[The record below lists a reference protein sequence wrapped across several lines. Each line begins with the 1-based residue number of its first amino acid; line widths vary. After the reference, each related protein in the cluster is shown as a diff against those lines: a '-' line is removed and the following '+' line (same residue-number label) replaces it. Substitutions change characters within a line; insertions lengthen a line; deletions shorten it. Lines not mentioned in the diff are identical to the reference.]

1 MIRSMTG
8 YARLERSTEYGTLS
22 WELRSVN
29 HRYLDLGFR
38 MPDEFRSMEPAFR
51 TQVSAV
57 LKRGKIECGLRL
69 TALSGT
75 ASPLT
80 INMQVLDQL
89 LAHTSE
95 IAEKLPAAAAPN
107 PLEVLRWPGLL
118 GEPEKDLEPAQ
129 KAATELLGETLA
141 QLSQNRASE
150 GERIREMLITR
161 CETMDEIVRFV
172 RGKMPDVMSNL
183 RRRLR
188 DRIAQLSE
196 EVDNER
202 IEIEL
207 AMLAQKF
214 DVDEEMDRLS
224 SHLTEVR
231 STIDRDDPI
240 GRRLDFLMQEL
251 NREANTLSSK
261 SQDTEVTRAAV
272 ELKVLIEQMREQ
284 IQNIE

>member
-8 YARLERSTEYGTLS
+8 YARLERTTEYGTLS

-57 LKRGKIECGLRL
+57 LRRGKIECGLRL
-69 TALSGT
+69 AALAGT

-80 INMQVLDQL
+80 INMQVLEQL
-89 LAHTSE
+89 LAHTRE
-95 IAEKLPAAAAPN
+95 IAEKLPSAGAPN

-118 GEPEKDLEPAQ
+118 GEPEKDPEPSQ

-141 QLSQNRASE
+141 QLSQNRESE
-150 GERIREMLITR
+150 GERIREMLLTR
-161 CETMDEIVRFV
+161 CDAMDEIVQFV
-172 RGKMPDVMSNL
+172 REKMPDVMSNL
-183 RRRLR
+183 RQRLR

-196 EVDNER
+196 EVDHER

-207 AMLAQKF
+207 AILAQKF
-214 DVDEEMDRLS
+214 DVDEEMDRLR

-231 STIDRDDPI
+231 STIDRSDPI

>member
-8 YARLERSTEYGTLS
+8 YARLERSTEFGTLS

-118 GEPEKDLEPAQ
+118 GEPEKDPEPAQ

>member
-8 YARLERSTEYGTLS
+8 YARLERSTEFGTLS

-69 TALSGT
+69 TALPGT

-118 GEPEKDLEPAQ
+118 GEPEKDPEPAQ
-129 KAATELLGETLA
+129 KVATELLGETLA

>member
-8 YARLERSTEYGTLS
+8 YARLERSTEFGTLS

-69 TALSGT
+69 TALPGT
-75 ASPLT
+75 ANPLT

-89 LAHTSE
+89 LAHTRE

-118 GEPEKDLEPAQ
+118 GEPEKDPEPAQ

-172 RGKMPDVMSNL
+172 REKMPDVMSNL
-183 RRRLR
+183 RKRLR

-196 EVDNER
+196 EIDNER

-207 AMLAQKF
+207 AVLAQKF
-214 DVDEEMDRLS
+214 DVDEEMDRLR

>member
-8 YARLERSTEYGTLS
+8 YARLERSTEFGTLS

-69 TALSGT
+69 TALPGT

-89 LAHTSE
+89 LAHTRE

-118 GEPEKDLEPAQ
+118 GEPETDPEPAQ

-161 CETMDEIVRFV
+161 CETMDEILRFV
-172 RGKMPDVMSNL
+172 REKMPDVMSNL
-183 RRRLR
+183 RQRLR

-214 DVDEEMDRLS
+214 DVDEEMDRLR

>member
-8 YARLERSTEYGTLS
+8 YARLERSTEFGTLS

-69 TALSGT
+69 TALPGT

-89 LAHTSE
+89 LAHTRE

-118 GEPEKDLEPAQ
+118 GEPEKDPEPAQ

-172 RGKMPDVMSNL
+172 REKMPDVMSNL
-183 RRRLR
+183 RKRLR

-207 AMLAQKF
+207 AVLAQKF
-214 DVDEEMDRLS
+214 DVDEEMDRLR